1 MRVVAAAAQ
10 DTAGGAVVT
19 AAGGAAGTLS
29 ETAVQSEIITGEL
42 RGDSS
47 NILAD

>member
-1 MRVVAAAAQ
+1 MVAAAAAQ
-10 DTAGGAVVT
+10 DTAGGAVMT

-42 RGDSS
+42 RNDSS
-47 NILAD
+47 EVFSGL